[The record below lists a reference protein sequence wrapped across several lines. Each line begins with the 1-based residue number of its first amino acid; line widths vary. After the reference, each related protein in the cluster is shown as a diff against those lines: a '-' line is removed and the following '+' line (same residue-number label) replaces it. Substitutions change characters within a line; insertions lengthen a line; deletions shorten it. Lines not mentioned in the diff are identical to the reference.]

1 MSSGYLFQAVKQHDV
16 TASEKLVL
24 ICLANR
30 SDKNGQCYPSI
41 KTIAEDCCCSNRSVS
56 RSIAG
61 LIKKNMLESKPKYK
75 EVGNGFK
82 QSSNLYTLKIGA
94 TKRHDPHDRVA
105 YNTIKNKPIPR
116 QFVTHPS
123 LASLQG

>member
-82 QSSNLYTLKIGA
+82 QSSNLYTLKIGV
-94 TKRHDPHDRVA
+94 TKRHDPHDRVS
-105 YNTIKNKPIPR
+105 YKTIKHKPIPR

>member
-82 QSSNLYTLKIGA
+82 QSSNLYTLKIGV
-94 TKRHDPHDRVA
+94 TKRHDPHDRVS
-105 YNTIKNKPIPR
+105 YKTIKNKPIPR
-116 QFVTHPS
+116 GLRRAREH
-123 LASLQG
+123 LL

>member
-82 QSSNLYTLKIGA
+82 QSSNLYTLKIGV
-94 TKRHDPHDRVA
+94 TKRHDPHDRVS
-105 YNTIKNKPIPR
+105 YKTIKNKPIPR